1 MWALM
6 RHLCALLWPILLI
19 SIAIAQ
25 NRPEPIRLCVST
37 LENTSREA
45 IDPTWQRNQLIK
57 AFERNNKG
65 KDVTKGKVARIETVQ
80 LESDSETD
88 PAVRENNC
96 QFILHTNVVEVINS
110 GSSDVSGSRPRSV
123 EVGRGPD
130 DPRPDASAENRATIR
145 YRIMRAGEI
154 QQWASDVVTAHDPL
168 PDVMLVSHLMDQ
180 VANRVASQLRER
192 R

>member
-6 RHLCALLWPILLI
+6 RQLCALLWPILLI

-37 LENTSREA
+37 LENSSRETV
-45 IDPTWQRNQLIK
+45 DPTWQGNQLIK

-88 PAVRENNC
+88 PAVRENNG
-96 QFILHTNVVEVINS
+96 QFILYINLIEAINA
-110 GSSDVSGSRPRSV
+110 GSSDISASRPRSV
-123 EVGRGPD
+123 DVGRGPD
-130 DPRPDASAENRATIR
+130 DRRADASGDNRATIR
-145 YRIMRAGEI
+145 CRIMRAGEI
-154 QQWASDVVTAHDPL
+154 Q
-168 PDVMLVSHLMDQ
+168 
-180 VANRVASQLRER
+180 
-192 R
+192 

>member
-1 MWALM
+1 MWAL
-6 RHLCALLWPILLI
+6 RRQLCALLWPILLI
-19 SIAIAQ
+19 SFAIAQ

-96 QFILHTNVVEVINS
+96 QFILHTNLVEVINS

-130 DPRPDASAENRATIR
+130 DSRPDASAENRATIR